1 MGIKMERPLKKFRI
15 DNRVAIV
22 TGGAGLL
29 GFQHAL
35 AIAEAGGTPVLWDI
49 DIRAGKIRA
58 SEIAE
63 KYKVPS
69 CAIKVD
75 VTSEKSIKNGLK
87 NVVSAFGRVDI
98 LINNAANNPKA
109 DKSGKLEWSRFENFS
124 LGTWTQDISVGL
136 TGVFL
141 CCQVVGNC
149 MAKSSSGVI
158 LNIASDLSVIAPN
171 QSIYRIEGLPEEQQ
185 PAKPVSYSV
194 VKHGIVGLTKYIATY
209 WAHKGI
215 RVNALSPGGVYTD
228 HSEIFLEK
236 LTKLIPMGRMAKEDE
251 YKAAIIFLVSDA
263 SSYMTGTNLIIDGG
277 RTCW

>member
-109 DKSGKLEWSRFENFS
+109 DKSRKLEWSRFENFS

-141 CCQVVGNC
+141 CCQAVGNC

-228 HSEIFLEK
+228 HPEIFLEK